1 MNLIFLGPPGAGKG
15 TQAVRVCE
23 QLGIPQ
29 ISTGDILR
37 RAIKNETPTGLAA
50 KSYIDKGQLVPDSVV
65 IDIVRE
71 RLEHDDCKNGYL
83 LDGFPRTVLQAEALE
98 TFAKIDAVIDID
110 VSDEKLVERLSGRR
124 VCLACGGTYHVS
136 MLNGVTTC
144 AKCGETLI
152 QRDDDKAETVLSRL
166 HVYHQQTEPLIDF
179 YTNRGLIKTVDG
191 SKPMEEC
198 YAAILEALGE
208 DK

>member
-71 RLEHDDCKNGYL
+71 RLTQDDCKSGYL
-83 LDGFPRTVLQAEALE
+83 LDGFPRTVAQAEALE
-98 TFAKIDAVIDID
+98 GFAKIDAVVDID
-110 VSDEKLVERLSGRR
+110 VSDEKLVARLSGRR
-124 VCLACGGTYHVS
+124 VCLSCGGTYHVS
-136 MLNGVTTC
+136 QLNGSMTC
-144 AKCGETLI
+144 AKCGNELI
-152 QRDDDKAETVLSRL
+152 QRADDKAETVLSRL
-166 HVYHQQTEPLIDF
+166 TVYHAQTEPLIDF
-179 YTNRGLIKTVDG
+179 YTQRGLLKEIDG
-191 SKPMEEC
+191 AQPMDEC
-198 YAAILEALGE
+198 YAAILAGLGV
-208 DK
+208 

>member
-23 QLGIPQ
+23 RLGIPQ

-71 RLEHDDCKNGYL
+71 RLEHEDCKGGYL
-83 LDGFPRTVLQAEALE
+83 LDGFPRTVAQAEALE
-98 TFAKIDAVIDID
+98 GFAKIDAVIDID

-124 VCLACGGTYHVS
+124 VCLSCGGTYHVS
-136 MLNGVTTC
+136 HLNGSMTC
-144 AKCGETLI
+144 EKCGNELI

-166 HVYHQQTEPLIDF
+166 TVYHAQTEPLIDF
-179 YTNRGLIKTVDG
+179 YTQRGLLRRVDG
-191 SKPMEEC
+191 AQPMDDC
-198 YAAILEALGE
+198 YAAILGALGE

>member
-71 RLEHDDCKNGYL
+71 RLVQDDCKNGYL
-83 LDGFPRTVLQAEALE
+83 LDGFPRTVAQAEALE
-98 TFAKIDAVIDID
+98 GFAKIDAVVDIN
-110 VSDEKLVERLSGRR
+110 VSDEKLVARLSGRR
-124 VCLACGGTYHVS
+124 VCLSCGGTYHVS
-136 MLNGVTTC
+136 QLNGSMTC
-144 AKCGETLI
+144 AKCGNELI
-152 QRDDDKAETVLSRL
+152 QRADDKAETVLSRL
-166 HVYHQQTEPLIDF
+166 TVYHAQTEPLIGF
-179 YTNRGLIKTVDG
+179 YTKRGLLKEIDG
-191 SKPMEEC
+191 AQPMDDC
-198 YAAILEALGE
+198 YAAIMSVLG
-208 DK
+208 K

>member
-71 RLEHDDCKNGYL
+71 RLVQDDCKNGYL
-83 LDGFPRTVLQAEALE
+83 LDGFPRTVAQAEALE
-98 TFAKIDAVIDID
+98 GFAKIDAVVDID
-110 VSDEKLVERLSGRR
+110 VSDEKLVARLSGRR
-124 VCLACGGTYHVS
+124 VCLSCGGTYHVS
-136 MLNGVTTC
+136 QLNGSMTC
-144 AKCGETLI
+144 AKCGNELI
-152 QRDDDKAETVLSRL
+152 QRADDKAETVLSRL
-166 HVYHQQTEPLIDF
+166 TVYHAQTEPLIDF
-179 YTNRGLIKTVDG
+179 YTKRGLLKEIDG
-191 SKPMEEC
+191 AQPMDDC
-198 YAAILEALGE
+198 YAAIMSVVG
-208 DK
+208 K